1 MSFNPI
7 QRRLDAHLVDS
18 QKQLD
23 DIALN
28 VAQGGASQADSY
40 AFFEASMDYSNA
52 SWAVGQLLSVK
63 HGLAK
68 AIIND
73 FN

>member
-1 MSFNPI
+1 MSINPT
-7 QRRLDAHLVDS
+7 QRRLDTHLVDAQ
-18 QKQLD
+18 QKLD

-28 VAQGGASQADSY
+28 VADGGASQADSF

>member
-1 MSFNPI
+1 MSINPT
-7 QRRLDAHLVDS
+7 QRRLDAHLINAQ
-18 QKQLD
+18 QKLD

-28 VAQGGASQADSY
+28 VADSGASQADSY
-40 AFFEASMDYSNA
+40 AFFEASMNYSNA

>member
-1 MSFNPI
+1 MSLNPI

-28 VAQGGASQADSY
+28 VAEGGASQADSY
-40 AFFEASMDYSNA
+40 AFLRPAWIILMPA
-52 SWAVGQLLSVK
+52 GLS
-63 HGLAK
+63 GSC
-68 AIIND
+68 
-73 FN
+73 

>member
-1 MSFNPI
+1 MSLNPI

-18 QKQLD
+18 QQQLD

-52 SWAVGQLLSVK
+52 SWAVGQRWSGK
-63 HGLAK
+63 HCLAK
-68 AIIND
+68 AIINA

>member
-1 MSFNPI
+1 MSLNPI

-18 QKQLD
+18 QQQLD

-28 VAQGGASQADSY
+28 VADGGASEADSY

-52 SWAVGQLLSVK
+52 CWAVGQLLIVK

-68 AIIND
+68 SIIND
-73 FN
+73 

>member
-1 MSFNPI
+1 MSYDPI
-7 QRRLDAHLVDS
+7 QRRLDTHFVNAQQKLDS
-18 QKQLD
+18 
-23 DIALN
+23 IALD
-28 VAQGGASQADSY
+28 VADSGASQADSY

-52 SWAVGQLLSVK
+52 NWAVGQLLTVK

>member
-1 MSFNPI
+1 MSINPT
-7 QRRLDAHLVDS
+7 QRRLDAHLINAQ
-18 QKQLD
+18 QKLD

-28 VAQGGASQADSY
+28 VADSGASQADSY
-40 AFFEASMDYSNA
+40 AFFEASMNYSNA
-52 SWAVGQLLSVK
+52 SWAAGQLLSVR